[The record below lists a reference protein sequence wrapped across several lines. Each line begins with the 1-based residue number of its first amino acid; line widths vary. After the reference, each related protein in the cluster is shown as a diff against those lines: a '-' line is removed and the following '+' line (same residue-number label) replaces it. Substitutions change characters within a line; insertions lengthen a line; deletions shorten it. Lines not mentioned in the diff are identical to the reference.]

1 MNEKLL
7 SRITLYFVGCV
18 SLIIWTVLIW
28 QYMHDGVPSHHLL
41 NRADLPTISNWWGG
55 LLLPV
60 LSWVM
65 LKRIQNRELKSST
78 TNSNLV
84 VFKSVFFSFL
94 LALSFGAIFSFSF
107 INGYSDI
114 TSIMFPAVLF
124 LAIFFKVYKEEYLLG
139 LILGM
144 SFTFGAVLP
153 TIFGSIIALLSFT
166 IYFLTRFILSNVKKI
181 MPTKHVN
188 E

>member
-7 SRITLYFVGCV
+7 SQITLYFVGFV
-18 SLIIWTVLIW
+18 SLIIWSVLIW

-65 LKRIQNRELKSST
+65 LKRIRNRVLKSST
-78 TNSNLV
+78 NSNLL
-84 VFKSVFFSFL
+84 VFKYVFFSFF
-94 LALSFGAIFSFSF
+94 LALSFAAIFSFSF
-107 INGYSDI
+107 INGYSEM
-114 TSIMFPAVLF
+114 TSIMFPGVLF

-144 SFTFGAVLP
+144 NFTFGAVLP

-166 IYFLTRFILSNVKKI
+166 IYSLTRFILFKVKKI
-181 MPTKHVN
+181 MPTKQVN